1 MAKCIT
7 LLHSRAESL
16 NVNIKRT
23 RWGIQMKR
31 KSRKF
36 GPRVTVSV
44 TGSDYKTLNALADKE
59 DVSLSWV
66 VRRAIDEYLRNH
78 EREVRVSASAA
89 GRSKQQVSA
98 AG

>member
-1 MAKCIT
+1 
-7 LLHSRAESL
+7 
-16 NVNIKRT
+16 
-23 RWGIQMKR
+23 MKR

-44 TGSDYKTLNALADKE
+44 TGSDYATLNALADKE
-59 DVSLSWV
+59 EVSLSWV

-78 EREVRVSASAA
+78 GREVDPSDPAA
-89 GRSKQQVSA
+89 GRAKQQVSA